1 MSDQQVLEN
10 EKINS
15 QITEIYGTFL
25 DEYSKE
31 QQKKSASK
39 LSAVDFDKKK
49 KDEEP
54 KE

>member
-25 DEYSKE
+25 DEYSE
-31 QQKKSASK
+31 ERQKKPDSK
-39 LSAVDFDKKK
+39 LSDVDFDKKK